1 MNSSYFITCPK
12 GIEILLADEL
22 TQLGADTVKSSMAG
36 VYATGTFEFAY
47 RSCLWSRLAN
57 RILYR
62 LAKAPVDSIDSLYKL
77 VYEIDWES
85 HMLPTAS
92 LWIDFSGE
100 CHGIT
105 NTLFGAQKVKDAIVD
120 RLREKTG
127 ERPTIEKDQPD
138 IRINFHIQ
146 KGIAEV
152 ALDLSGESLHRRGYR
167 IDAGVAPL
175 KENLAAAILIRSGWL
190 TLSQTDTTLIDP
202 MCGSGTFLIEAAMM
216 AADIAPGLLR
226 HYFGFQGWKQH
237 DKALWQNLR
246 QAALKR
252 KEIGLT
258 RDLPDFRGYDADPRV
273 MAHARNNITRAG
285 LDEWIA
291 VTVKEIGH
299 LTRPTHGSQQ
309 PGLIVV
315 NPPYG
320 ERLSEASSL
329 QHLYQHFSDRL
340 TDSFNDWKVAIFTGN
355 PDLCK
360 TMSYRPYKKYA
371 LFNGTIPCELL
382 LFNITQEWTKQFKPK
397 IAEPNEAE
405 ELPTLSSG
413 AQMVANRIQ
422 KNNKKI
428 EKWLKTF
435 EGNCY
440 RIYDADLPEYAVA
453 IDRYGDYFHLQEYA
467 PPKTID
473 PDKAQHRLEE
483 LVAAVQHIFGVSPDK
498 IIIKQ
503 RLKQKGKNQYQKLE
517 HRQDII
523 EVEEEG
529 AKFLVNLHDYLDTGL
544 FLDHRPVRRM
554 IRNLSKNKRFLNLF
568 GYTGT
573 ASVQAAIG
581 GARRTVTVDMST
593 TYCDWAKR
601 NLAFNGF
608 SDSLNRVIQADC
620 LVWLQNNTEPFDIIL
635 LDPPT
640 FSNSKRMDD
649 VLDIQRDYARL
660 IPLAMRS
667 LTQEGLLI
675 FSTNFRQFKLD
686 PTLLSD
692 YVIEDITAKSF
703 DPDFARDSKL
713 HHCWL
718 IRKNTT

>member
-22 TQLGADTVKSSMAG
+22 TQFGATTVKLSMAG
-36 VYATGTFEFAY
+36 VYATGSLEFAY
-47 RSCLWSRLAN
+47 RTCLWSRLAN

-62 LAKAPVDSIDSLYKL
+62 LAKEPIDSIESLYGI
-77 VYEIDWES
+77 VYDIDWES

-100 CHGIT
+100 CPGIS
-105 NTLFGAQKVKDAIVD
+105 NTLFGAQKIKDAIVD
-120 RLREKTG
+120 KLRDKTG
-127 ERPTIEKDQPD
+127 DRPSIEKEQPD
-138 IRINFHIQ
+138 IRINCHIQ
-146 KGIAEV
+146 KGIAEI
-152 ALDLSGESLHRRGYR
+152 AIDLSGESLHRRGYR

-175 KENLAAAILIRSGWL
+175 KENLAAAILIRAGWL
-190 TLSQTDTTLIDP
+190 DLCQTDTTLIDP

-216 AADIAPGLLR
+216 SADIAPGLLR
-226 HYFGFQGWKQH
+226 HYFGFQKWKLH
-237 DKALWQNLR
+237 DKALWHDLR
-246 QAALKR
+246 QAALAR
-252 KEIGLT
+252 KEIGLA

-285 LDEWIA
+285 LDEWIS
-291 VTVKEIGH
+291 VTVKEIAH
-299 LTRPTHGSQQ
+299 LTRPTHASQR

-320 ERLSEASSL
+320 ERLSDATSL
-329 QHLYQHFSDRL
+329 QHLYQHFSERL
-340 TDSFNDWKVAIFTGN
+340 TDSFSDWKVAIFTGN

-371 LFNGTIPCELL
+371 LFNGTIPCDLL
-382 LFNITQEWTKQFKPK
+382 LFQITHEWTKQFKPK
-397 IAEPNEAE
+397 ITEATE
-405 ELPTLSSG
+405 IVLPELSQG
-413 AQMVANRIQ
+413 AQMVANRLQ
-422 KNNKKI
+422 KNHKKI

-435 EGNCY
+435 DGNCY

-467 PPKTID
+467 APKTID
-473 PDKAQHRLEE
+473 PEKAQNRLEE
-483 LVAAVQHIFGVSPDK
+483 LVTAVQHVFGVARDK
-498 IIIKQ
+498 LIIKQ
-503 RLKQKGKNQYQKLE
+503 RLKQKGKNQYQKLRDS
-517 HRQDII
+517 HDFI

-529 AKFLVNLHDYLDTGL
+529 AKFLVNLQDYLDTGL

-554 IRNLSKNKRFLNLF
+554 IRNLSKNKHFLNLF
-568 GYTGT
+568 CYTGT

-581 GARRTVTVDMST
+581 GARRTVSVDMSA

-601 NLAFNGF
+601 NLASNGF
-608 SDSLNRVIQADC
+608 SDSLHKVIQADC
-620 LVWLQNNTEPFDIIL
+620 LIWLQKNTEQFDLIL

-649 VLDIQRDYARL
+649 VLDIQRDYMSL
-660 IPLAMRS
+660 IDLTMKS
-667 LTQEGLLI
+667 LTKDGLLI

-686 PTLLSD
+686 PAMLVE
-692 YVIEDITAKSF
+692 YAIENITAKSF

-718 IRKNTT
+718 VRRKD